1 MRLSVKARHV
11 PGRLASGAF
20 ILHSGLEKWKGS
32 EQQAIGMHGMA
43 SGAYPFLKD
52 IPPKRFLRMLSIAE
66 ISLGAALL
74 TPAIPAALA
83 GGALTAFAG
92 GLLTMYW
99 RTPGMRKPGSV
110 WPTREGLTISKDV
123 WMLGIGVGLLADAA
137 EEAVRQR

>member
-1 MRLSVKARHV
+1 MRLSINARRA

-20 ILHSGLEKWKGS
+20 ILHSGLEKWKGG
-32 EQQAIGMHGMA
+32 EQQAIAMHGMA

-52 IPPKRFLRMLSIAE
+52 IPPTRFLRMLSVAE

-74 TPAIPAALA
+74 TPAVPAALA

-110 WPTREGLTISKDV
+110 WPTRDGLTISKDV
-123 WMLGIGVGLLADAA
+123 WMLGIGVGLVADAA
-137 EEAVRQR
+137 GEAVRKR